1 MVKGRV
7 NVEDSDVTRGILF
20 AWNASDGFHGYSQG
34 VDEQP
39 GQQGLEAWFLFLC
52 NCFQEYE

>member
-20 AWNASDGFHGYSQG
+20 VWNASDSFRGYSQG
-34 VDEQP
+34 EQI
-39 GQQGLEAWFLFLC
+39 
-52 NCFQEYE
+52 